1 MTSNNS
7 NTINI
12 AISGV
17 GGQGVLSLAEILAKA
32 ALADSHNVRVGE
44 IHGMAQRGGHVV
56 CTVRIG
62 EGARGPIVDPGSA
75 NLLVGFEPIET
86 LREIHYVMEDGCVL
100 MSSHVQYPVDVSMG
114 KAEYPAHERILAAM
128 REFTDCILE
137 IDAME
142 LAKEAGNTMSLNMVM
157 LGGVLGTGATPIGK
171 DTAIEVVRAA
181 FSKKYE
187 SINLKALELGMSTVQ
202 ALMKHA

>member
-7 NTINI
+7 NTVNVAI
-12 AISGV
+12 AGV

-62 EGARGPIVDPGSA
+62 DGVRGPIVDPGSA

-100 MSSHVQYPVDVSMG
+100 MSSHVQYPVAVSMG
-114 KAEYPAHERILAAM
+114 NTEYPAHEKIIADM
-128 REFTDCILE
+128 RKFTDCILE
-137 IDAME
+137 INAME
-142 LAKEAGNTMSLNMVM
+142 LAKEAGNALSLNMVM
-157 LGGVLGTGATPIGK
+157 LGGVLGTGVTPIKK
-171 DTAIEVVRAA
+171 DTTIEVVRTT

-187 SINLKALELGMSTVQ
+187 SVNLKALELGMSSVQ
-202 ALMKHA
+202 ALAKHA